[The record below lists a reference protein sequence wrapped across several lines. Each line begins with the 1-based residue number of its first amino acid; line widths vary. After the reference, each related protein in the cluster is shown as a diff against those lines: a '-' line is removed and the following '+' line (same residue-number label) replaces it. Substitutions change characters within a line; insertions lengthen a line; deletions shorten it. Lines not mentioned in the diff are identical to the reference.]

1 MEIKATSALDLCLTF
16 IDQNVLK
23 GKRARNSKQVRCARV
38 AGCILAKLSSSLM
51 NSFTET
57 EIKPLS
63 PFLRHNSDID
73 IGKTKQQWI
82 LIIEMMSAWRRLNL
96 QPKDLLY
103 IHNIQKTFLSFLKTC
118 FVILPK
124 RYERFSMGQ
133 IEYSRILQKATNTQQ
148 CKIKS
153 RWVPIDI
160 YLLFHLVFYCA

>member
-1 MEIKATSALDLCLTF
+1 MF
-16 IDQNVLK
+16 WK
-23 GKRARNSKQVRCARV
+23 GKEREIQNRLYARV
-38 AGCILAKLSSSLM
+38 AGCILAKFSSSLM

-63 PFLRHNSDID
+63 PFLHQNSDID

-103 IHNIQKTFLSFLKTC
+103 IHNIQKPFLSFLKTC

-160 YLLFHLVFYCA
+160 YLSTFSFCILLCLEKGHELKFQK

>member
-38 AGCILAKLSSSLM
+38 AGCILAKFSSSLM

-96 QPKDLLY
+96 QPKELLY
-103 IHNIQKTFLSFLKTC
+103 IIHNIQKPFLTFLKTWLC
-118 FVILPK
+118 NSTKKVWKIFYGSNWI
-124 RYERFSMGQ
+124 FT
-133 IEYSRILQKATNTQQ
+133 YSSEGNQHPTMQN
-148 CKIKS
+148 
-153 RWVPIDI
+153 
-160 YLLFHLVFYCA
+160 